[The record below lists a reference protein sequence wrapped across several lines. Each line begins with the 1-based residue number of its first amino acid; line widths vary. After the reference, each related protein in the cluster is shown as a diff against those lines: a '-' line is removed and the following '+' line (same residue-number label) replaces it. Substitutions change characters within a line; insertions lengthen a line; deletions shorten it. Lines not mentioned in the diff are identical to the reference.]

1 MVGNKK
7 IHFLLVAQKIAWNT
21 NSMLPDPRTHTHGY
35 GNGHR
40 HCIFRIA
47 YSTRGYRYPYSTSN
61 NTQKHKSKQCC
72 QLALF
77 QYSMLSRFHTA
88 VSWSVS
94 SIRPS
99 RHELGSPAAKI
110 EKKERERET
119 KRPRGNS
126 ACCSYFLFRFCS
138 QFIMPDEFWVTAK
151 NNKQCLTQRFAH
163 TPWQRMCL
171 RMCVCGGLCIHM
183 CRGCV
188 CVLERG
194 RYFQVQIPGRVNI
207 VSRKSF
213 IVSTTRLRCTQGQ
226 TDRQTRVGQTWQ
238 LVEKR

>member
-1 MVGNKK
+1 
-7 IHFLLVAQKIAWNT
+7 
-21 NSMLPDPRTHTHGY
+21 MLPDPRTHTHGY

-40 HCIFRIA
+40 HCILRIA

-119 KRPRGNS
+119 KRHRGNS
-126 ACCSYFLFRFCS
+126 ACCSYFLFGS
-138 QFIMPDEFWVTAK
+138 VYSSL
-151 NNKQCLTQRFAH
+151 CLMSFELRLKITNSASHNDSH
-163 TPWQRMCL
+163 TPHGRECAWE
-171 RMCVCGGLCIHM
+171 
-183 CRGCV
+183 CV
-188 CVLERG
+188 CVEVCVYICAG
-194 RYFQVQIPGRVNI
+194 DVCVY
-207 VSRKSF
+207 
-213 IVSTTRLRCTQGQ
+213 
-226 TDRQTRVGQTWQ
+226 
-238 LVEKR
+238 

>member
-1 MVGNKK
+1 
-7 IHFLLVAQKIAWNT
+7 
-21 NSMLPDPRTHTHGY
+21 MLPDPRTHTHGY

-110 EKKERERET
+110 EKKERERRRDPEET
-119 KRPRGNS
+119 PLVVVTFFSGSVHSSLCLMSFELRLKITNS
-126 ACCSYFLFRFCS
+126 ASHNDS
-138 QFIMPDEFWVTAK
+138 
-151 NNKQCLTQRFAH
+151 H
-163 TPWQRMCL
+163 TPHGRECAWECVCVWRFVYTYVQG
-171 RMCVCGGLCIHM
+171 MCVCIRKGSLLSSANPWQG
-183 CRGCV
+183 
-188 CVLERG
+188 E
-194 RYFQVQIPGRVNI
+194 Y
-207 VSRKSF
+207 RKS
-213 IVSTTRLRCTQGQ
+213 
-226 TDRQTRVGQTWQ
+226 
-238 LVEKR
+238 

>member
-1 MVGNKK
+1 
-7 IHFLLVAQKIAWNT
+7 
-21 NSMLPDPRTHTHGY
+21 MLPAR
-35 GNGHR
+35 
-40 HCIFRIA
+40 
-47 YSTRGYRYPYSTSN
+47 S
-61 NTQKHKSKQCC
+61 
-72 QLALF
+72 
-77 QYSMLSRFHTA
+77 LSVQHA
-88 VSWSVS
+88 VSLSHGRLVIS
-94 SIRPS
+94 LIDPS
-99 RHELGSPAAKI
+99 QSPWIGIAGCKDRK
-110 EKKERERET
+110 ERERERET

-126 ACCSYFLFRFCS
+126 ACCSYFLLRFCS

-213 IVSTTRLRCTQGQ
+213 IVSTTRLRCTHGQ